1 VQVGRVVSCDLDID
15 VQALAYLV
23 TVLIHRLHENDRTW
37 WQEFRDEMT
46 QARMDSLGGSVKARV
61 LDRAIAL
68 VDDSIKGHDDE

>member
-1 VQVGRVVSCDLDID
+1 MQVGRVVSCDLDID